1 MNQNFEIMAPGGD
14 FSSLSAALRS
24 GADSVYIGV
33 GDLNMRSH
41 ATMNFKQEELP
52 EAVRL
57 CRVAGKKLYL
67 TINTI
72 IFNNELEKMR
82 HLCDYA
88 KKSGVDAVIASDFAV
103 ITYARSIGLSVHG
116 SVQMNLS
123 NLEAVRFAAQF
134 ADVVVLARELALEDI
149 ANICRSIKEENICGP
164 SGNLL
169 KIEIFIHG
177 ALCVAQSG
185 RCFMSQI
192 SCNQSANRGRCFQPC
207 RRKYEI
213 KDADTGMTF
222 MLENSN
228 VMSPKDLC
236 MLYHLRE
243 LLECGASVFKIEG
256 RGRSADYVA
265 NVVSVYRQALDEVA
279 ANGFLSDENAAVLM
293 AKLEKTFNRSFW
305 HGGYYLG
312 ENLDEWSNFSGNQS
326 PVQKC
331 YLGKV
336 TNFFARSMIAEVTLE
351 AGEFPQDSQ
360 ALITGKITGA
370 LELDKCHFM
379 LDEKYP
385 DLAPKGSQITFKV
398 DRKVRRGDL
407 FYRQIPRRFG
417 FKNQGNEK

>member
-1 MNQNFEIMAPGGD
+1 MAPGGD
-14 FSSLSAALRS
+14 FASLSAALRS

-41 ATMNFKQEELP
+41 ATMNFRFEELE

-57 CRVAGKKLYL
+57 CHAAGKKLYL
-67 TINTI
+67 TMNTI
-72 IFNNELEKMR
+72 IFNGELDKMR
-82 HLCDYA
+82 KLADHA
-88 KKSGVDAVIASDFAV
+88 KKVGVDAVIASDFGV
-103 ITYARSIGLSVHG
+103 ISYARSIGLSVHG

-134 ADVVVLARELALEDI
+134 ADVVVLARELPLEDI
-149 ANICRSIKEENICGP
+149 AAICRAIKEEKICGP
-164 SGNLL
+164 SGELL
-169 KIEIFIHG
+169 GIEIFIHG

-213 KDADTGMTF
+213 KDADTGVTF
-222 MLENSN
+222 LLENSN
-228 VMSPKDLC
+228 IMSPKDLC
-236 MLYHLRE
+236 MLRFLPE
-243 LLECGASVFKIEG
+243 LLASGASVFKIEG

-265 NVVSVYRQALDEVA
+265 NVVSVYRQALDEA
-279 ANGFLSDENAAVLM
+279 AQNGFLCKGNEEKYM
-293 AKLEKTFNRSFW
+293 AELEKTFNRSFW

-312 ENLDEWSNFSGNQS
+312 ENLDEWSRQSGNQS
-326 PVQKC
+326 PVQKKF
-331 YLGKV
+331 LGRV

-351 AGEFPQDSQ
+351 AGDFPQDGQ

-370 LELDKCHFM
+370 LELEKCHFM

-385 DLAPKGSQITFKV
+385 ENAPKGSQITFKV

-407 FYRQIPRRFG
+407 FYQQIPRRFG
-417 FKNQGNEK
+417 YKNEDDKQ

>member
-1 MNQNFEIMAPGGD
+1 MAPGGD
-14 FSSLSAALRS
+14 FASLSAALRS

-41 ATMNFKQEELP
+41 ATMNFQPEELE

-57 CRVAGKKLYL
+57 CRAAGKKLYL

-72 IFNNELEKMR
+72 IFNGELAKMR
-82 HLCDYA
+82 ELCDLA
-88 KKSGVDAVIASDFAV
+88 KKAGVNAVIASDFAV
-103 ITYARSIGLSVHG
+103 ISYARSIGLSVHG

-149 ANICRSIKEENICGP
+149 ADICKAIKEEKICGP
-164 SGNLL
+164 SGELL

-213 KDADTGMTF
+213 KDVDSGTSF
-222 MLENSN
+222 VLENSN

-236 MLYHLRE
+236 MLKFLPE
-243 LLECGASVFKIEG
+243 LLASGASVFKIEG

-265 NVVSVYRQALDEVA
+265 NVVSVYREALDEA
-279 ANGFLSDENAAVLM
+279 ASSGTLSAESFERLM

-312 ENLDEWSNFSGNQS
+312 ENMDEWSRNSGNQS
-326 PVQKC
+326 PVQKKF
-331 YLGKV
+331 LGRV
-336 TNFFARSMIAEVTLE
+336 TNFFARSMIAEITLE
-351 AGEFPQDSQ
+351 AGDFPQDAN

-370 LELDKCHFM
+370 MEIEKCHFM
-379 LDEKYP
+379 LDEAYP
-385 DLAPKGSQITFKV
+385 EIAPKGSQITFKV
-398 DRKVRRGDL
+398 DRKVRRGDI
-407 FYRQIPRRFG
+407 FYLQTPRKFG
-417 FKNQGNEK
+417 YLSRDEEI

>member
-1 MNQNFEIMAPGGD
+1 MSSNFEIMAPGGD
-14 FSSLSAALRS
+14 FASLSAALRS

-41 ATMNFKQEELP
+41 ATMNFQPEELE

-57 CRVAGKKLYL
+57 CRAAGKKLYL

-72 IFNNELEKMR
+72 IFNGELAKMR
-82 HLCDYA
+82 ELCDLA
-88 KKSGVDAVIASDFAV
+88 KKAGVNAVIASDFAV
-103 ITYARSIGLSVHG
+103 ISYARSIGLSVHG

-149 ANICRSIKEENICGP
+149 ADICKAIKEEKICGP
-164 SGNLL
+164 SGELL

-213 KDADTGMTF
+213 KDVDSGTSF
-222 MLENSN
+222 VLENSN

-236 MLYHLRE
+236 MLKFLPE
-243 LLECGASVFKIEG
+243 LLASGASVFKIEG

-265 NVVSVYRQALDEVA
+265 NVVSVYREALDETA
-279 ANGFLSDENAAVLM
+279 SSGTLSAESFERLM

-312 ENLDEWSNFSGNQS
+312 ENMDEWSRNSGNQS
-326 PVQKC
+326 PVQKKF
-331 YLGKV
+331 LGRV
-336 TNFFARSMIAEVTLE
+336 TNFFARSMIAEITLE
-351 AGEFPQDSQ
+351 AGDFPQDAN

-370 LELDKCHFM
+370 MEIEKCHFM
-379 LDEKYP
+379 LDEAYP
-385 DLAPKGSQITFKV
+385 EIAPKGSQITFKV
-398 DRKVRRGDL
+398 DRKVRRGDI
-407 FYRQIPRRFG
+407 FYLQTPRKFG
-417 FKNQGNEK
+417 YLSRDEEI

>member
-1 MNQNFEIMAPGGD
+1 MNMKKSFEIMAPGGD
-14 FSSLSAALRS
+14 FASLSAALRS

-41 ATMNFKQEELP
+41 ATMNFQFEELS
-52 EAVRL
+52 EAVKL
-57 CRVAGKKLYL
+57 CHAVGKKLYL
-67 TINTI
+67 TMNTI
-72 IFNNELEKMR
+72 IFNGELDKMR
-82 HLCDYA
+82 RLADHA
-88 KKSGVDAVIASDFAV
+88 KKVGVDAVIASDFAV
-103 ITYARSIGLSVHG
+103 ISYARNIGLSVHG

-134 ADVVVLARELALEDI
+134 IDVAVLARELPLEDI
-149 ANICRSIKEENICGP
+149 ASICRSIREENICGP
-164 SGNLL
+164 SGDLL

-192 SCNQSANRGRCFQPC
+192 ACNQSANRGRCFQPC

-222 MLENSN
+222 LLENSN

-236 MLYHLRE
+236 MLKFLPE
-243 LLECGASVFKIEG
+243 LLDCGASVFKIEG

-279 ANGFLSDENAAVLM
+279 EKGFLPQEKIDVFM
-293 AKLEKTFNRSFW
+293 TKLDKTFNRSFW

-312 ENLDEWSNFSGNQS
+312 ENLDEWSDFSGNQS
-326 PVQKC
+326 PVQKKF
-331 YLGKV
+331 LGKV

-351 AGEFPQDSQ
+351 AGSFPQDGQ
-360 ALITGKITGA
+360 ALIAGKITGA
-370 LELDKCHFM
+370 LEIEKCHFM
-379 LDEKYP
+379 LNEKYP
-385 DLAPKGSQITFKV
+385 EIAPKTSQITFKV

-407 FYRQIPRRFG
+407 FYQQIPRRFG
-417 FKNQGNEK
+417 FKNEE